1 MADLHILNGDC
12 LAEQFP
18 ASLMGE
24 LLIMRECM
32 CTGPIQAET
41 IEQLYE
47 QRIAY
52 LIGLDPELT
61 PEIYHQKT
69 VAELAKLQYID
80 LEVKIHLWFEKDYFC
95 VMNLLFMCYYLTHYK
110 TKNDLF
116 LVSPSEKNPY
126 NFSAMNNTELMD
138 AYKLRRALSYDEV
151 SNLAQV
157 WMAMSHKNIAALQ
170 NHEKAY
176 SKQHPSI
183 AHTIDIFVNAITGKC
198 VMELPEN
205 QLRLIASNQ
214 PNGIEFYHLFNTFN
228 TLYPYYGYSDLQV
241 KEMLKKIQKK

>member
-1 MADLHILNGDC
+1 
-12 LAEQFP
+12 
-18 ASLMGE
+18 
-24 LLIMRECM
+24 
-32 CTGPIQAET
+32 
-41 IEQLYE
+41 
-47 QRIAY
+47 
-52 LIGLDPELT
+52 
-61 PEIYHQKT
+61 
-69 VAELAKLQYID
+69 
-80 LEVKIHLWFEKDYFC
+80 
-95 VMNLLFMCYYLTHYK
+95 
-110 TKNDLF
+110 
-116 LVSPSEKNPY
+116 
-126 NFSAMNNTELMD
+126 MD